1 MEDTVIRT
9 HDTVFKYI
17 FGRPETKDALLGFV
31 NAVVCSG
38 EDKEKICDLEL
49 VYRKPEFH
57 MIDYRISRVC
67 LRAVTSSGKAV
78 DIEILNFVHPESKIN
93 YFYYFSDSY
102 HSQIEENETEQESVP
117 LYVINIVHF
126 DLCDWSSK
134 YIHKTHIYEDT
145 GEPDA
150 GQMTIFFLVLPKW
163 VALKR
168 KAQTELERWLAFLS
182 QGDSA
187 EIEEYA
193 MLDPSLGKAL
203 EAEKQLLLTQMK

>member
-1 MEDTVIRT
+1 M
-9 HDTVFKYI
+9 
-17 FGRPETKDALLGFV
+17 
-31 NAVVCSG
+31 
-38 EDKEKICDLEL
+38 
-49 VYRKPEFH
+49 
-57 MIDYRISRVC
+57 
-67 LRAVTSSGKAV
+67 
-78 DIEILNFVHPESKIN
+78 
-93 YFYYFSDSY
+93 
-102 HSQIEENETEQESVP
+102 
-117 LYVINIVHF
+117 YVINIVHF

-168 KAQTELERWLAFLS
+168 KAHTELERWLAFLS